1 MKRVSRLSILSLGVW
16 AFAALPALAETM
28 LYPSAQDK
36 AIMVTGSGI
45 VKAKASRAEV
55 RFTIGEDFPL
65 DASAPPT
72 KPKSITEKEL
82 KIIVNGLVQPG
93 IKRDQ
98 ITTKISTGAKGEEVV
113 PGQGLLLITVDQPT
127 PDLFDRLLK
136 SARSAAEA
144 QNLSIL
150 DSQFTYS
157 ISNCQ
162 ALEQQAYE
170 KAIQDA
176 AWRAEAIAKATRQTL
191 SSTPSVAEAFYN
203 GFVGNCGE
211 SNLFDLLG
219 IGRSG
224 GDRPEVTVRKDLM
237 VTYPVTR

>member
-1 MKRVSRLSILSLGVW
+1 MKRVSQLSILSLGVW
-16 AFAALPALAETM
+16 SLAALPARTETM

-55 RFTIGEDFPL
+55 RLTVGEDFPL

-72 KPKSITEKEL
+72 KPKPITEKEL
-82 KIIVNGLVQPG
+82 NIIVNGLVQPG

-98 ITTKISTGAKGEEVV
+98 ITTRIKDEEVV
-113 PGQGLLLITVDQPT
+113 PGQGLLLISVDQPT

-136 SARSAAEA
+136 SARTAVEA

-157 ISNCQ
+157 VSNCQ

-191 SSTPSVAEAFYN
+191 GPQPSVAEAFYN

-219 IGRSG
+219 MGKSG
-224 GDRPEVTVRKDLM
+224 GDRPEVIVRKDLM

>member
-1 MKRVSRLSILSLGVW
+1 MQRVSRLSILSLGLW
-16 AFAALPALAETM
+16 TLAALPGLAETL

-55 RFTIGEDFPL
+55 RLSVGEDFPL
-65 DASAPPT
+65 DAGAPPT
-72 KPKSITEKEL
+72 KPKPISEKEL
-82 KIIVNGLVQPG
+82 NSIASGLLQPG

-98 ITTKISTGAKGEEVV
+98 ITIRLKGEGVL
-113 PGQGLLLITVDQPT
+113 PGQGLLLISVDQPT
-127 PDLFDRLLK
+127 PELFDRLLK
-136 SARSAAEA
+136 SARTAVEA

-150 DSQFTYS
+150 DSQFSYS
-157 ISNCQ
+157 IGNCQ

-170 KAIQDA
+170 KAVQDA

-191 SSTPSVAEAFYN
+191 GPAPSVAEAFYN

-219 IGRSG
+219 MGKSG

-237 VTYPVTR
+237 LTYPVLR

>member
-16 AFAALPALAETM
+16 ALAALPALAETM

-45 VKAKASRAEV
+45 VKAKASRVEV
-55 RFTIGEDFPL
+55 RLTIGEDFPL

-72 KPKSITEKEL
+72 KPKPITEKEL
-82 KIIVNGLVQPG
+82 NIIVNGLVQPG

-98 ITTKISTGAKGEEVV
+98 ITTRIKGEEVV
-113 PGQGLLLITVDQPT
+113 PGQGLLLIAIDQPT

-136 SARSAAEA
+136 SARTAVEA

-219 IGRSG
+219 MGRSG
-224 GDRPEVTVRKDLM
+224 GNRPEVTVRKDLM
-237 VTYPVTR
+237 VTYPVMR

>member
-1 MKRVSRLSILSLGVW
+1 MKRVSQLSILSLGFW
-16 AFAALPALAETM
+16 ALAVLPSRAETL

-45 VKAKASRAEV
+45 VKTKASRAEV
-55 RFTIGEDFPL
+55 RLTIGEDFPL

-72 KPKSITEKEL
+72 KPKPITEKEL
-82 KIIVNGLVQPG
+82 NSIVNALVQPG
-93 IKRDQ
+93 IRRDQ

-113 PGQGLLLITVDQPT
+113 PGHGLLLITVDQPT
-127 PDLFDRLLK
+127 PELFDRLLK
-136 SARSAAEA
+136 SARTAVEA

-150 DSQFTYS
+150 DSQFSYS
-157 ISNCQ
+157 IGNCQ

-191 SSTPSVAEAFYN
+191 SPTPSVAEAFYN
-203 GFVGNCGE
+203 GFVGSCGE

-219 IGRSG
+219 MVKSG

-237 VTYPVTR
+237 VTYPVLR

>member
-1 MKRVSRLSILSLGVW
+1 MKRVSRLSILSLGFW
-16 AFAALPALAETM
+16 AVAALPAQAETL
-28 LYPSAQDK
+28 LYPSTQDK
-36 AIMVTGSGI
+36 AIMVTGIGLI
-45 VKAKASRAEV
+45 KAKATRAEV
-55 RFTIGEDFPL
+55 RLSIGEDFPL
-65 DASAPPT
+65 DASAPPVPP
-72 KPKSITEKEL
+72 KPITDKDL
-82 KIIVNGLVQPG
+82 NAIVNGLVRSG
-93 IKRDQ
+93 LKRDQ
-98 ITTKISTGAKGEEVV
+98 ITARIGTDASEDA
-113 PGQGLLLITVDQPT
+113 PLGQGLVLVNIDKPT
-127 PDLFDRLLK
+127 SDGLARLLQTAK
-136 SARSAAEA
+136 TAAEA
-144 QNLSIL
+144 QNLGL
-150 DSQFTYS
+150 LQSQVTYS
-157 ISNCQ
+157 ASNCQ

-219 IGRSG
+219 MGRNG

>member
-16 AFAALPALAETM
+16 AIAAFPALAETL

-55 RFTIGEDFPL
+55 RLTIGEDFPL

-72 KPKSITEKEL
+72 KPKPITDKEL
-82 KIIVNGLVQPG
+82 NSIVKGLVQPG

-136 SARSAAEA
+136 SARSAVEA

-176 AWRAEAIAKATRQTL
+176 AWRAETIAKATRQTL
-191 SSTPSVAEAFYN
+191 SPTPSVAEAFYN